1 MRMNRIKWIGE
12 LWDFFRWHHEMTKK
26 DERGRVS
33 GFLYHAD
40 DPTRKDYLE
49 GSRFGRRVFVSFA
62 RESLQLAEAFEDSLR
77 SAGLEPWRYTPTA
90 KLETQQLVPAKSLE
104 TFVSQIKGFEQENPG
119 AGEALEATIRRCT
132 AVLFLI
138 SEASLRSAICEM
150 EAWYAG
156 IIHGYGGEKDA
167 AVYVILE
174 EPNLSPPVSLRKFW
188 SRTYEPGLEQNLAIV
203 IAEEIGFQ
211 DEKLRLIEEHRAKI
225 YR

>member
-1 MRMNRIKWIGE
+1 MNPIKWLRE
-12 LWDFFRWHHEMTKK
+12 LWDFFRWHREMTRK

-40 DPTRKDYLE
+40 DPIRKDYLE

-77 SAGLEPWRYTPTA
+77 SAGLEPWRYTPA
-90 KLETQQLVPAKSLE
+90 AGLETQQALPTKSLE
-104 TFVSQIKGFEQENPG
+104 TFVAQIKRFQQDNPG
-119 AGEALEATIRRCT
+119 AGEALEATIRRCS

-156 IIHGYGGEKDA
+156 IIHGYGGEKNA

-174 EPNLSPPVSLRKFW
+174 EPNISAPVTLSKFW
-188 SRTYEPGLEQNLAIV
+188 SRVYEPDLEQALATL
-203 IAEEIGFQ
+203 IAGEIDFQ
-211 DEKLRLIEEHRAKI
+211 AEKLRLIEEHRAKT